1 MSDPPSILLLTHVI
15 GEVKVAQPYAPI
27 LLIVK
32 SIQPELYRYSLQ
44 ALPAFTHEQRLDHGY
59 SLICEI
65 SFGHTLIHFDL
76 TLGVHNLASSLVCLR
91 VHGYKLHVEVYGGR
105 YLEKNLLDEDIKLI
119 LLLILV

>member
-1 MSDPPSILLLTHVI
+1 MRDPPSILLLTHVI
-15 GEVKVAQPYAPI
+15 REVQVAQPYALI

-32 SIQPELYRYSLQ
+32 SVQPELNRYSLQ

-59 SLICEI
+59 SLIFEI
-65 SFGHTLIHFDL
+65 SFRHTLIHFDL
-76 TLGVHNLASSLVCLR
+76 TFGVHNLACCLVCLR
-91 VHGYKLHVEVYGGR
+91 IHGYKLHIEVYGGR